1 MTRMTIGAA
10 TTDKG
15 VSATIYIAIELSGSK
30 WVIGVH
36 TPLADKISIYRLTGG
51 DAQGLLKLIAHVR
64 EKVERRLGRSATVLS
79 CYEAGYDGFW
89 LHRLL
94 KAHGICNHVLDSAS
108 IQVSRRARRVK
119 TDRIDAE
126 GLIRVLMAYD
136 RGERQVC
143 AIVRVPS
150 LEDEDAKR
158 LHRERERLVR
168 ERVQH
173 TNRIHGLLAT
183 QGIRTFK
190 PMRKDWERQLEG
202 VFTGDGRPLPPQLK
216 TEIRRECRR
225 LAMVLDMLK
234 EVERERDAGVA
245 SEAKMGLLAK
255 LQGVG
260 PTFATV
266 LVREVF
272 YRAFNNRRELGS
284 YVGLTPAPYDSG
296 DVHRDQGISKAG
308 NPRAR
313 TLAIEMAWLWVRYQ
327 PDSALSQ
334 WFRERVGVAT
344 GRVRRIAIVA
354 LARKVL
360 VALWR
365 YLETGIVPSGAM
377 LKT

>member
-1 MTRMTIGAA
+1 
-10 TTDKG
+10 
-15 VSATIYIAIELSGSK
+15 
-30 WVIGVH
+30 
-36 TPLADKISIYRLTGG
+36 
-51 DAQGLLKLIAHVR
+51 
-64 EKVERRLGRSATVLS
+64 
-79 CYEAGYDGFW
+79 
-89 LHRLL
+89 
-94 KAHGICNHVLDSAS
+94 
-108 IQVSRRARRVK
+108 VK

>member
-1 MTRMTIGAA
+1 
-10 TTDKG
+10 
-15 VSATIYIAIELSGSK
+15 
-30 WVIGVH
+30 
-36 TPLADKISIYRLTGG
+36 
-51 DAQGLLKLIAHVR
+51 
-64 EKVERRLGRSATVLS
+64 
-79 CYEAGYDGFW
+79 
-89 LHRLL
+89 
-94 KAHGICNHVLDSAS
+94 
-108 IQVSRRARRVK
+108 
-119 TDRIDAE
+119 
-126 GLIRVLMAYD
+126 
-136 RGERQVC
+136 
-143 AIVRVPS
+143 
-150 LEDEDAKR
+150 
-158 LHRERERLVR
+158 
-168 ERVQH
+168 
-173 TNRIHGLLAT
+173 
-183 QGIRTFK
+183 
-190 PMRKDWERQLEG
+190 MRKDWERQLEG

-365 YLETGIVPSGAM
+365 YLETGIVPTGAM